1 MLPCDVFFS
10 HHAVFLK
17 VQEPKTRYRAAR
29 HQMCRM
35 DYEDLVALVACA
47 FGELS
52 PGQRLRPH
60 SSQLLRTRFRQLLGA
75 IGLLERTR
83 TNAGSGVAEGR
94 GATHLFMLTED
105 TELVKRRGRWLA
117 HRTMEIYLQEVNAT
131 VFFPRL
137 SPKVKLA
144 AVAKRESVL
153 FVLVFPF

>member
-1 MLPCDVFFS
+1 
-10 HHAVFLK
+10 
-17 VQEPKTRYRAAR
+17 
-29 HQMCRM
+29 
-35 DYEDLVALVACA
+35 
-47 FGELS
+47 
-52 PGQRLRPH
+52 
-60 SSQLLRTRFRQLLGA
+60 
-75 IGLLERTR
+75 
-83 TNAGSGVAEGR
+83 
-94 GATHLFMLTED
+94 MLTED

>member
-1 MLPCDVFFS
+1 MLPCDVSFS

-75 IGLLERTR
+75 IGLLECTR

-94 GATHLFMLTED
+94 GATHLLMLTED
-105 TELVKRRGRWLA
+105 TELVKRRGRGWPTELW
-117 HRTMEIYLQEVNAT
+117 
-131 VFFPRL
+131 
-137 SPKVKLA
+137 KLFA
-144 AVAKRESVL
+144 RCL
-153 FVLVFPF
+153 RR